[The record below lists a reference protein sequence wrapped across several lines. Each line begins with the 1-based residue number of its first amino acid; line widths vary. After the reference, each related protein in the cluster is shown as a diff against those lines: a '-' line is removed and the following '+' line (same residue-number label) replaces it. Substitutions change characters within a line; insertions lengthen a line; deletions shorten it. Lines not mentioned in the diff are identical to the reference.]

1 MCVLVLGHLRG
12 GGELGPDMWHQGRL
26 KNKQNS
32 FNDVFAIA
40 EDLIARGMTSTAK
53 LGVVGGSNGGVMAAA
68 VTVQRPDLF
77 RAAIAQVPIADALA
91 RVRDPITMG
100 ATLDYGDPNDPEI
113 SEVIAAG
120 RSSEEQS
127 VGKECVR
134 AGRYRVYSVH
144 QKKKNK

>member
-77 RAAIAQVPIADALA
+77 REIG
-91 RVRDPITMG
+91 R
-100 ATLDYGDPNDPEI
+100 ATSELQSLMRI
-113 SEVIAAG
+113 SYAVF
-120 RSSEEQS
+120 
-127 VGKECVR
+127 CL
-134 AGRYRVYSVH
+134 
-144 QKKKNK
+144 KK